1 MKFALCV
8 MTALAL
14 AAATSFAQSYP
25 SKPVRLIV
33 PFAQGWRTGS
43 RRGGW
48 CWGGDGARPP
58 GLWHCNLLRSAIAL
72 VAAALFSAG
81 ASFAQQYPSKPV
93 RLIVPF
99 APGGPADIQ
108 ARLIGPKLTE
118 AWGQTVVVENR
129 AGGNTIIATELT
141 ARADPDGH
149 VVQVVSAGF
158 AINTSL
164 YAKLPYDS
172 VRDFAPVS
180 QLTSGPA
187 IVVVHPSLPARSVK
201 ELTQLA
207 RSRPGQLTYAS
218 AGLPSQL
225 AVELYKVITGTNL
238 VHIPYK
244 GQAPAMVDLI
254 AGHVQVSFPTMLGT
268 LGHVKSGRLRALATT
283 GAKRSL
289 AAPELPTMAE
299 AGVTGYE
306 AANWFGTMVPA
317 KTPPAVVAKL
327 SQDIARVLRLPDV
340 RERLLSQG
348 IEPVSST
355 PEEFSAYIRSEMTKW
370 AKVVKASGAKAE

>member
-1 MKFALCV
+1 VKHALCT
-8 MTALAL
+8 MTVLAL
-14 AAATSFAQSYP
+14 TAAAGGATGQAYP
-25 SKPVRLIV
+25 SKPIRLIV
-33 PFAQGWRTGS
+33 PFA
-43 RRGGW
+43 
-48 CWGGDGARPP
+48 A
-58 GLWHCNLLRSAIAL
+58 
-72 VAAALFSAG
+72 
-81 ASFAQQYPSKPV
+81 
-93 RLIVPF
+93 
-99 APGGPADIQ
+99 GGPADIQ

-118 AWGQTVVVENR
+118 AWGQPVVIENR
-129 AGGNTIIATELT
+129 AGGNTIIATEIT
-141 ARADPDGH
+141 ARADADGH

-187 IVVVHPSLPARSVK
+187 IVLVHPSLPARSVK

-207 RSRPGQLTYAS
+207 RSRPGQLTYGS

-225 AVELYKVITGTNL
+225 AVELYKVLTGTDL
-238 VHIPYK
+238 VHVPYK
-244 GQAPAMVDLI
+244 GQAPAMIDLI

-268 LGHVKSGRLRALATT
+268 LGHVQSGRLRALATT
-283 GAKRSL
+283 GGKRAL
-289 AAPELPTMAE
+289 AAPDLPTMAE
-299 AGVTGYE
+299 AGYE

-317 KTPPAVVAKL
+317 KTPPAIVSRL
-327 SQDIARVLRLPDV
+327 SQEIARVLKLPDV

-355 PEEFSAYIRSEMTKW
+355 PEEFTAYVRSEMAKW

>member
-1 MKFALCV
+1 M
-8 MTALAL
+8 
-14 AAATSFAQSYP
+14 
-25 SKPVRLIV
+25 
-33 PFAQGWRTGS
+33 
-43 RRGGW
+43 
-48 CWGGDGARPP
+48 
-58 GLWHCNLLRSAIAL
+58 
-72 VAAALFSAG
+72 
-81 ASFAQQYPSKPV
+81 
-93 RLIVPF
+93 IVPF

-187 IVVVHPSLPARSVK
+187 IVVVHPSLPARSIK

-306 AANWFGTMVPA
+306 AANWFGTIVPA

-327 SQDIARVLRLPDV
+327 SQEIARVLRLPDV

-348 IEPVSST
+348 IEPASST